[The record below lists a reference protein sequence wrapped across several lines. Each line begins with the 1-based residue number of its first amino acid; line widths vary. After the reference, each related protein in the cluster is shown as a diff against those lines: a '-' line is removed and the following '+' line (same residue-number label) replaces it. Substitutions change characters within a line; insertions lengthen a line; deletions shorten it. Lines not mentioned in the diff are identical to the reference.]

1 MRKAMQRAIDLS
13 ELVQTVIQDDAKKR
27 TKYEKPPGFETTI
40 TAEVL
45 TCRLASFHSTFFHY
59 IKN

>member
-1 MRKAMQRAIDLS
+1 MKKAMQRASDLS

-40 TAEVL
+40 TTDVL
-45 TCRLASFHSTFFHY
+45 TTRFSVTV
-59 IKN
+59 K